1 LTDVTT
7 RAIVLGAGGH
17 AASSFEIGFIAGLA
31 DAGVNVRSADL
42 FVGTSAG
49 ARVAVQLTSEQALE
63 ELFTQQIGPP
73 AVPAAPL
80 STLQQ
85 LRKDLLEAQAADGSP
100 SDFLRRI
107 GKLALN
113 ADGDVAARRA
123 SVAMQ
128 LPVDAWPDRRM
139 LLVTVEAETGE
150 RRAFDR
156 TSGLPLT
163 DAVAASGALPRLSP
177 AIPFADRHYI
187 DGGFYSLDNADLAAG
202 YDRVLVLTL
211 RAGPSPMS
219 VTPVETTTHILE
231 RAGAQV
237 RVIHPDQATQA
248 VFAAANFNVLDPS
261 IREPATRAAR
271 EYGRRTAGEGIAA
284 FWQSTA
290 S

>member
-1 LTDVTT
+1 MTT